1 MSLSDE
7 DVYAARLELVDFV
20 VEVFWDVPS
29 ESFLERLLSGEVTFP
44 ERAVNDSLDD
54 GFDRLSAF
62 VEAYEDRSVDA
73 VHDDVHSEYT
83 RAFVGPRPPVLPH
96 ETNYREDTEF
106 LGQGLA
112 EVEASYAAAGW
123 TPPEDYAEESDF
135 VAVELAFLRH
145 LIGSQR
151 AGQEEAFGYERV
163 FLDEHLGTWVTAFR
177 EDVLEVCELGL
188 FHAGVLV
195 LEGLVEFE
203 DELVAQM
210 VSR

>member
-7 DVYAARLELVDFV
+7 AVYAARLELVDFV

-29 ESFLERLLSGEVTFP
+29 ESFLERLLSGELAFP
-44 ERAVNDSLDD
+44 DREVNESLDE

-62 VEAYEDRSVDA
+62 VDVNGDRPIEA

-106 LGQGLA
+106 LGEGLA

-123 TPPEDYAEESDF
+123 TAPEDYAEESDF

-145 LIGSQR
+145 LIDSQR

-163 FLDEHLGTWVTAFR
+163 FLDEHLGTWVPGFTAA
-177 EDVLEVCELGL
+177 VLEECDLGL
-188 FHAGVLV
+188 FHAGALV
-195 LEGLVEFE
+195 LDGLVEFE